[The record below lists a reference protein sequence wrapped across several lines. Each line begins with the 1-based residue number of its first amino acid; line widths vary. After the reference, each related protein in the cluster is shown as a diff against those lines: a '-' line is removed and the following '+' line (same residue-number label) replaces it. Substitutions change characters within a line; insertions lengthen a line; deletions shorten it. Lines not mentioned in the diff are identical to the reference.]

1 MKDCLYNLKI
11 NKASGPDL
19 ISPRLLKEGAIV
31 LARPFSVIFNR
42 SLQQGYFPSAWKTA
56 NVSPIHKKDEK
67 SLPSNYR
74 PIPLLSSPGKVM
86 ERCVHKHLYNYV
98 TSHQLLTPL
107 QSGFVQGDSTTYQL
121 LHTYHTFC
129 KAVDKGKEVRAV
141 FCDISKAF
149 DRVWHKGL
157 LHKMSGIG
165 CSDNVLK
172 WFASYLS
179 GRRQRVVLNGKAS
192 DWTQVLAGVP
202 QGSILGP
209 LLFLLYINDIVKHI
223 CCSIRL
229 FSDDTSLYIIVE
241 CPNANV

>member
-1 MKDCLYNLKI
+1 
-11 NKASGPDL
+11 
-19 ISPRLLKEGAIV
+19 
-31 LARPFSVIFNR
+31 
-42 SLQQGYFPSAWKTA
+42 
-56 NVSPIHKKDEK
+56 
-67 SLPSNYR
+67 
-74 PIPLLSSPGKVM
+74 M
-86 ERCVHKHLYNYV
+86 ERYVHKHLYNYV

-129 KAVDKGKEVRAV
+129 EAVDNGKEVRVV

-179 GRRQRVVLNGKAS
+179 GRRQRVVLNGQAS

-209 LLFLLYINDIVKHI
+209 LLFILYINDIVIHI
-223 CCSIRL
+223 GCSIRL
-229 FSDDTSLYIIVE
+229 FADDTSLNIIVE
-241 CPNANV
+241 CPNAAARCLNADLQTISQWAEDWLVNFKNTFYDYLEENYLTASSSPFYERNNASRDE